1 MRKYLWNQ
9 SGAGHVDTAVKVIIG
24 VVIGAL
30 LLGGLYLLFAGNG
43 GVVDRLDTEIVG
55 MMDYTQELRVERAY
69 NEDSGQ
75 YYLRY
80 SYDGR
85 HWSNSEIPT
94 YGDTATVYGLMSNRS
109 ATNPIEIAL
118 MQEGTKYYIL
128 ASTDGGITWS
138 EKANFTAGGGI
149 THFYY
154 GTSAQLP
161 ASSGSFSGEMFVIRY
176 GSSASRYYTLTSTGL
191 TWRSGGWSDL
201 MPVG

>member
-1 MRKYLWNQ
+1 MQKFFCNKF
-9 SGAGHVDTAVKVIIG
+9 GAGHVDTAVKVIIG

-30 LLGGLYLLFAGNG
+30 LLGGLYLLFAGDG

-118 MQEGTKYYIL
+118 IQEGAKYYIL

-154 GTSAQLP
+154 GTSARLP